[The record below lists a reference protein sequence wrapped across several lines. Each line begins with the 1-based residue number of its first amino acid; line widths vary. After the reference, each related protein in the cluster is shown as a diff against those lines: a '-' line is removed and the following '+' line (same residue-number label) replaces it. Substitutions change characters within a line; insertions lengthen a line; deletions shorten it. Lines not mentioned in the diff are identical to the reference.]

1 MNYRHIYHAGNFAD
15 VLKHAV
21 LALMIEYMK
30 QKDAPFRVIDTHAG
44 VGRYDLLSV
53 QAGKTNEWQGGIG
66 RILGPDAPQLPP
78 DIAALLAPYLA
89 IVREFNAGNTLT
101 AYPGSPELARR
112 LLRPADALIVNE
124 LHPDD
129 HAELLDLFIRDAQ
142 VKVLQLDA
150 WVAVKALLPPKERRG
165 LVLIDPPYEETG
177 ELARLARG
185 LAQALKRFA
194 TGTFVLWY
202 PVKDMPPVE
211 DFHASLEG
219 LGIARSLRIELYTR
233 APDMAERLNGCGL
246 LVINPPWTLQDQMQT
261 LLPFLSTRLA
271 NGPGGGSLV
280 YRSIPLHPPRPS

>member
-21 LALMIEYMK
+21 LALIIEYMK
-30 QKDAPFRVIDTHAG
+30 QKDAAFRVIDTHAG
-44 VGRYDLLSV
+44 VGRYDLMSV

-66 RILGPDAPQLPP
+66 RILGPDAPPLPP

-89 IVREFNAGNTLT
+89 IVREFNAGNTLN

-112 LLRPADALIVNE
+112 LLRIGDALIVNE

-129 HAELLDLFIRDAQ
+129 HAELLELFIRDAQ
-142 VKVLQLDA
+142 VKVLQLDG

-202 PVKDMPPVE
+202 PIKDMPPVE
-211 DFHASLEG
+211 EFHASLNNS
-219 LGIARSLRIELYTR
+219 GIARSLRIELYTR
-233 APDMAERLNGCGL
+233 APDTAERLNGCGL
-246 LVINPPWTLQDQMQT
+246 LVINPPWTLEGQMRT
-261 LLPFLSTRLA
+261 LLPFLAGRLA
-271 NGPGGGSLV
+271 SGPGAGWLV
-280 YRSIPLHPPRPS
+280 QPPFPRRHGQA

>member
-21 LALMIEYMK
+21 LALIIEYMK

-66 RILGPDAPQLPP
+66 RILGPDAPPLPP

-112 LLRPADALIVNE
+112 LLRPTDALIVNE

-129 HAELLDLFIRDAQ
+129 HAELLDLFMRAAQ

-165 LVLIDPPYEETG
+165 LVLIDPPYEEMG

-185 LAQALKRFA
+185 LTQALTRFA

-211 DFHASLEG
+211 EFHVSLKNLG
-219 LGIARSLRIELYTR
+219 LARSLRIELYTR

-261 LLPFLSTRLA
+261 LLPFLSRRLA
-271 NGPGGGSLV
+271 NGPGGGWLV
-280 YRSIPLHPPRPS
+280 YRSIPLHAPRPS